1 MLCLPASPQWTDAW
15 GTHWEKMWLWDPLK
29 IHVFPITLN
38 SENLSF
44 AKNITMAFV
53 HLFLGLF
60 DSFLPSALW
69 RLWEPWFQ
77 HVSMY
82 IQLGQ
87 SNEWFCNSEET
98 SVSLLLHQCPWGALG
113 LWVWSPLG
121 ESRKVAVSAESHL
134 PLLTDWE
141 SELRFLSTQFR
152 GREVQKPRGYFNL
165 RCPCLFLPPS

>member
-44 AKNITMAFV
+44 AKNITMTFV

-60 DSFLPSALW
+60 DSFLPSPLW

-82 IQLGQ
+82 LQLGQ

-113 LWVWSPLG
+113 LWVLSPLR
-121 ESRKVAVSAESHL
+121 ESRKFVVSAEITFTFAHRL
-134 PLLTDWE
+134 GVRTQIPLNTVQRQRSPE
-141 SELRFLSTQFR
+141 ALRVL
-152 GREVQKPRGYFNL
+152 
-165 RCPCLFLPPS
+165 